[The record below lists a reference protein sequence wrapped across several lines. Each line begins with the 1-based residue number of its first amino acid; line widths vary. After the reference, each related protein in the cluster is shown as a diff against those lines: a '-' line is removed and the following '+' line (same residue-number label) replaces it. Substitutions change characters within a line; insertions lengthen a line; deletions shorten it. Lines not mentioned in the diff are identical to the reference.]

1 MGTAIGL
8 SCIERGCQYRAKC
21 NEITLSNIAI
31 RKFNVYGVIKLG
43 REQPLELIREPSA
56 TYASRASRASHVI
69 ACHVYINITRLLLS
83 EGIIKRLPQA
93 NARAVKQMHFLWPRS
108 HIASWDANHGLDVLK
123 LKYYENSRRPVL
135 SFVFF
140 LFCFVLFCFVFLA
153 CLEFVRSAFYT
164 YQFSWKG

>member
-31 RKFNVYGVIKLG
+31 RKFNVYGGIKLG
-43 REQPLELIREPSA
+43 RDQPLELIREPSA

-140 LFCFVLFCFVFLA
+140 YFVLFCFVFLA

>member
-8 SCIERGCQYRAKC
+8 SCIERRCQYRAKC

-31 RKFNVYGVIKLG
+31 RKFNVYGGIKLG
-43 REQPLELIREPSA
+43 KDQPLELIREPSE

-93 NARAVKQMHFLWPRS
+93 NARAVKQMHFL
-108 HIASWDANHGLDVLK
+108 
-123 LKYYENSRRPVL
+123 
-135 SFVFF
+135 
-140 LFCFVLFCFVFLA
+140 
-153 CLEFVRSAFYT
+153 
-164 YQFSWKG
+164 